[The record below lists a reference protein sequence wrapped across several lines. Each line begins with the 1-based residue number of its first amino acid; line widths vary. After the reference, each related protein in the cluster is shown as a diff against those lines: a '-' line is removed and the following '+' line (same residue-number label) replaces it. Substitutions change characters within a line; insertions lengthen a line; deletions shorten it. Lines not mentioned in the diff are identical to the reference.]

1 MCAADKAMRVDREKT
16 AAYYAGHVSMPCGCE
31 VCRNYYRQIG
41 EAYPALTGYLAKLG
55 ADALRPLELI
65 WDDPHA
71 GQVTYM
77 GCQYVVLGSCPADF
91 SQTVDGVP
99 VAVCAAHPDAG
110 VDEPFFVLEFGPVTL
125 KYRE

>member
-71 GQVTYM
+71 GQSPIWAANTL
-77 GCQYVVLGSCPADF
+77 CLAHAR
-91 SQTVDGVP
+91 QTFRKRWRAFPSRYALRILTRGWTNRFLCWNS
-99 VAVCAAHPDAG
+99 AQ
-110 VDEPFFVLEFGPVTL
+110 
-125 KYRE
+125 